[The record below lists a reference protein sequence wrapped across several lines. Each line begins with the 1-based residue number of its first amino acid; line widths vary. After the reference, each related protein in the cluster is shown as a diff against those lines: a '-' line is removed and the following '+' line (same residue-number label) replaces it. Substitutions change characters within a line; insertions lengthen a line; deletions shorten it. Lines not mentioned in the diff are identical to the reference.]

1 MAHDVTNTLNVLA
14 KQVYGDMSTLYP
26 DFTYLQ
32 KKIGFRKG
40 DKSLG
45 LEYVEAVKLSR
56 SQGFT
61 YGSGLVTLGGSIV
74 SAQGQAK
81 IKGNPMYLQED
92 ITFDVASRLASGGAQ
107 SFIAGSKLM
116 TENMMESFSH
126 RLEAQ
131 LLYGSVGLGTL
142 DAGAAV
148 VSGNNINIVLTAA
161 SWATGIWAGQ
171 EQAQIQPVNSGNTAI
186 IQANSNDITLSIV
199 SISPSTY
206 TINCDVVVAGA
217 QTGTTVV
224 AALASGQRLYFK
236 GAFGNES
243 VGIDTVCSTT
253 SASTLYG
260 LSSAAYSM
268 WQASQKAIGGAL
280 TVKKLYKAVGQPMG
294 KGLLDNVSCLVNPD
308 VFLDMVSAE
317 LDVGSSGGRRY
328 TSSSD
333 AKNVKTGGSSLVIS
347 GPQGEIEVVPHA
359 MVKTADGFVFPI
371 DKAERI
377 GSTDITFKIPG
388 RGDEMFI
395 QSPTKNSYELR
406 LMSDQAFFMP
416 CPAKCLKL
424 TGIAPSA

>member
-14 KQVYGDMSTLYP
+14 KQVYGDMSTLHP

-40 DKSLG
+40 DKNTG

-61 YGSGLVTLGGSIV
+61 YGTGPVTLAGSIV

-81 IKGNPMYLQED
+81 LKGNPMYLQED
-92 ITFDVASRLASGGAQ
+92 IAFDVASRLANGGAQ
-107 SFIAGSKLM
+107 SFISGSKLM

-131 LLYGSVGLGTL
+131 LIYGSKGLGTITS
-142 DAGAAV
+142 AAL
-148 VSGNNINIVLTAA
+148 VSGNNINVVLSQAT
-161 SWATGIWAGQ
+161 WATGIWAGQ
-171 EQAQIQPVNSGNTAI
+171 EQAVIQPVNSGNSAI
-186 IQANSNDITLSIV
+186 IQANSNDIVLSIV
-199 SISPSTY
+199 SIAADTR
-206 TINCDVVVAGA
+206 TLNCDVVVAGA

-224 AALASGQRLYFK
+224 AALASGQLLYFK

-260 LSSAAYSM
+260 LSSATYSM
-268 WQASQKAIGGAL
+268 WQASQKAITGAL
-280 TVKKLYKAVGQPMG
+280 TVRKLYSAVGQPMG
-294 KGLLDNVSCLVNPD
+294 KGLLENVVALINPD

-317 LDVGSSGGRRY
+317 LDAGTGGRRY
-328 TSSSD
+328 SSPSD
-333 AKNVKTGGSSLVIS
+333 AKSVKTGGSSLVIS

-359 MVKTADGFVFPI
+359 MVKQADGFVFPI
-371 DKAERI
+371 GKAERI

-388 RGDEMFI
+388 RGDEMFVH
-395 QSPTKNSYELR
+395 SPTKASYELR

-424 TGIAPSA
+424 TGIVPT